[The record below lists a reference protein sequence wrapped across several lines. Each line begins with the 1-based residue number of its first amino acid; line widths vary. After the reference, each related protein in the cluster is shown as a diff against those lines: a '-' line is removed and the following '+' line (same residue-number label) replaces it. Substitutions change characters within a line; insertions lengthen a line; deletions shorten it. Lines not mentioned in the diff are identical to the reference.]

1 MDAKDAH
8 ITYEQARRRDNKPIC
23 KWCYVPCDPT
33 SRTYR
38 ACTLCEYCYDEQ
50 PLITVHKEI
59 VCRTNP
65 SSSVKAAR

>member
-23 KWCYVPCDPT
+23 QWCYVPCDPT

-38 ACTLCEYCYDEQ
+38 ATRLCEYCYPSLES
-50 PLITVHKEI
+50 ITVKGNMIKDKDLKNE
-59 VCRTNP
+59 T
-65 SSSVKAAR
+65 SS